1 MNRKMFS
8 LVTSLAILSSSL
20 SPTWAAGKNFI
31 YNNLEKTLALQAQA
45 SDVKNSE
52 KKEELPLVIENMP
65 DDRVK
70 DKYVKIIFV
79 PETRKVNGVQH
90 YGKLLDKEGNEV
102 SLSDISYNGKVIKGK
117 EYYVLKGARW
127 RSILYYKI
135 NNKQVLYVRKADNN
149 ESDPEIKSEHEFLGW
164 TSAYGITNIFADDYS
179 LPLSGYSI
187 DMPYIIKA
195 GFQNKPCFYD
205 NDFLPERDSDG
216 YEILQKKDNY
226 TRIGFIATAEKENW
240 EGSLSLKDSQ
250 KKFSLKEIQNSKE
263 IYLYI
268 RKDSGAYKFVDFKPE
283 VINGEGKTF
292 WYWALRSS
300 LPKEDF
306 EMGSKDLDF
315 FAEFIG
321 EYAPMKNYLNLEE
334 KPMPRGCYKVEFQP
348 EDGYKFNDSHYYT
361 KFAIRRGVGLKTI
374 RYIEVLLEDSHLK
387 DYKGKVAWYDGY
399 KKIDNMFEQVI
410 DSDKVFTLRRVRD
423 FKSEKFNPLVKEV
436 EVNKGDDPTIEK
448 LKGGITNL
456 PNNLVKV
463 EIKTKADTSQVGTSK
478 AVLKLTFT
486 DTSSKEVEVTVKIID
501 KIPGKIIT
509 PIPKIKA
516 EDIIKE
522 EIPYNGKINL
532 LDNIKDLPDG
542 AKVEDV
548 SKIIDTKIP
557 GTYTGKVKVTFKEG
571 SSRIVEISVEVLHP
585 LAEKYKVQKPDKTP
599 VEKLDSLSLSEK
611 SEIVEK
617 VKTVNPQAD
626 TVEVSDKGETTLVYA
641 DGSKNIISPEDT
653 IVLKKNESDK
663 KDPEEEPGKG
673 DDKKD
678 PEEEPGKGDDKKDPE
693 EVPGKEE
700 NNKDH
705 EENKEEDKHE
715 VDKNNEENKL
725 DSWNQFPRYYLRDH
739 NAPTYKPDVKIDSK
753 ESHAKAK
760 INPRKFV
767 IDMKSG
773 TYTLTEDGKTLE
785 KSMDVKPIIENNR
798 TMLPLRALAEILDA
812 KVIWNEATRTASFT
826 RDGLTALIQI
836 DGNKIVLSNG
846 KTIDLDAKPLNV
858 NGRIYLPLVYVG
870 QVFGLTSGK
879 AVDGKEDDI
888 EWKEE
893 SKAVTINIK

>member
-1 MNRKMFS
+1 MSRKMLS

-20 SPTWAAGKNFI
+20 SPTWAAGKNFT
-31 YNNLEKTLALQAQA
+31 YKNLEKTLALQAQA

-90 YGKLLDKEGNEV
+90 YGKLLDKEGEEV

-117 EYYVLKGARW
+117 EYYVLKGANW
-127 RSILYYKI
+127 RSILYYKK

-164 TSAYGITNIFADDYS
+164 TSGGRITNIFADNYS
-179 LPLSGYSI
+179 FPLNIYSI
-187 DMPYIIKA
+187 DKPRIFKA
-195 GFQNKPCFYD
+195 VFQNNPYFYD
-205 NDFLPERDSDG
+205 NDFTPERDSDG

-226 TRIGFIATAEKENW
+226 TRVGFIATAEKENW
-240 EGSLSLKDSQ
+240 TGSLSLKDSQ
-250 KKFSLKEIQNSKE
+250 KKFSLKEIQNSKK
-263 IYLYI
+263 IYFYI
-268 RKDSGAYKFVDFKPE
+268 RKDSGTYKFVDFKPE
-283 VINGEGKTF
+283 VINSEGKTF
-292 WYWALRSS
+292 WYWSLSSS
-300 LPKEDF
+300 LPKKDF
-306 EMGSKDLDF
+306 EMGSKKLDF
-315 FAEFIG
+315 FAVFIG

-334 KPMPRGCYKVEFQP
+334 NPIPSGCYKVEFQP

-374 RYIEVLLEDSHLK
+374 RYIELLLEDSHLK
-387 DYKGKVAWYDGY
+387 GYEGKVAWYDGD
-399 KKIDNMFEQVI
+399 KKIDNILEQVI
-410 DSDKVFTLRRVRD
+410 DSDKVFTLRIVRD
-423 FKSEKFNPLVKEV
+423 FESEKFNPLVKEV

-478 AVLKLTFT
+478 AVLKLTFS
-486 DTSSKEVEVTVKIID
+486 DTSSKEVEVTVKVID

-509 PIPKIKA
+509 PIPTIKA

-532 LDNIKDLPDG
+532 LDNIKNLPDG

-548 SKIIDTKIP
+548 SEIIDTKRP

-571 SSRIVEISVEVLHP
+571 SSRIVEILVEVLHP

-599 VEKLDSLSLSEK
+599 VEKLDSLSPSEK

-617 VKTVNPQAD
+617 VKTVNPQAE

-641 DGSKNIISPEDT
+641 DGSKNIIIPEDT
-653 IVLKKNESDK
+653 IVLKKKESDN
-663 KDPEEEPGKG
+663 KDPEEKPGKK

-678 PEEEPGKGDDKKDPE
+678 PEEKPGKEDDKKDPE
-693 EVPGKEE
+693 QEPGKEE

-705 EENKEEDKHE
+705 EENKEEDNHE
-715 VDKNNEENKL
+715 VDKKNEENKS
-725 DSWNQFPRYYLRDH
+725 DSWNYFPRYYVRDH
-739 NAPTYKPDVKIDSK
+739 KTPTNKQDVKIDSK

-760 INPRKFV
+760 VKPRKFV

-826 RDGLTALIQI
+826 RDGLTALVQI

-879 AVDGKEDDI
+879 TVDGKEDDI

-893 SKAVTINIK
+893 SKTVTINIK